1 MIEDSNKDLVRIGY
15 EKFTNGDIPGLVG
28 LFSDDID
35 WSTPHLE
42 DAPYGGRIL
51 GLKAVGEF
59 FKTLDEAED
68 FAYLEPTEFIAQG
81 NRVVVLGRSK
91 ATVKQTGRSY
101 EVDWVHVFT
110 VHEGKIT
117 NFAEYFDSALVNKAF
132 QMAAKA

>member
-1 MIEDSNKDLVRIGY
+1 MIEDSNKDLVRTGY
-15 EKFTNGDIPGLVG
+15 EKFTSGDIPGLVG
-28 LFSDDID
+28 LFSD
-35 WSTPHLE
+35 
-42 DAPYGGRIL
+42 
-51 GLKAVGEF
+51 GEF